1 MNNHGTHSERHA
13 RDLANL
19 AAGAALPETTD
30 FVDFVNSGLRA
41 AKSCRTLTRSAI
53 LADVAAVLSCSAHEL
68 GFLFQENAAAAN
80 DTDSLSVPDFRDSL
94 RGLAAE

>member
-1 MNNHGTHSERHA
+1 MSNHGTHSERHA

-19 AAGAALPETTD
+19 AAVAALPETTD

-68 GFLFQENAAAAN
+68 GFLFQENAAAN